1 MAAASIGLTSAGH
14 YRWELYSFEEAILP
28 TDLYLPQ
35 GQYAPLVVLSHGL
48 GGDRTTLAYLA
59 KHLASHGF
67 AVVVVEH
74 PGSSETQISALLNGQ
89 ASQAVEPE
97 EMIRRP
103 TSVQALLDQLEIM
116 AQGDPNL
123 GNRIDFQRVGVLG
136 QSLGAYTTLALAGAT
151 VDLETLAEHCPP
163 RSSQLNL
170 SLLLQCLVLTLPQ
183 PLTSLQDNRVQ
194 AAIAINPL
202 DSAVFGSDGLANIEA
217 PIMIVSGSA
226 DTVTPALAEQIRPFA
241 WIKSSERYLLIMEGG
256 THFSAIHNPQAVEE
270 STPTPEA
277 AIGPS
282 PELAQRY
289 VKAISLAFFKVYLAQ
304 EDFYRQYLTPSY
316 TAALSQPDI
325 PLSLI
330 RELTLDE

>member
-1 MAAASIGLTSAGH
+1 MADQ
-14 YRWELYSFEEAILP
+14 P
-28 TDLYLPQ
+28 
-35 GQYAPLVVLSHGL
+35 HGL
-48 GGDRTTLAYLA
+48 YRLNTLLLLA
-59 KHLASHGF
+59 KTQF
-67 AVVVVEH
+67 VFNCRKMDK
-74 PGSSETQISALLNGQ
+74 SS
-89 ASQAVEPE
+89 PW
-97 EMIRRP
+97 IRRWRLWAD
-103 TSVQALLDQLEIM
+103 TFGAGLC
-116 AQGDPNL
+116 
-123 GNRIDFQRVGVLG
+123 
-136 QSLGAYTTLALAGAT
+136 QSCLLALPGFS
-151 VDLETLAEHCPP
+151 AERVS

-170 SLLLQCLVLTLPQ
+170 SLLLQCLVLSLPQ
-183 PLTSLQDNRVQ
+183 PLPSLQDSRVQ

-202 DSAVFGSDGLANIEA
+202 DSAVFGSDGLANIKT

-241 WIKSSERYLLIMEGG
+241 WLESPERYLLIMEGG

-330 RELTLDE
+330 RELTLED